1 MFARS
6 FFFFFKHKTA
16 YEMRISDWSS
26 DVCSSDLL
34 IQHPQFL
41 VAEPPKPL
49 CQLFRIANHP
59 SMITGENDHKK
70 EFRVKPA
77 WRSGVD
83 VEREHQ
89 PEYPDDHARSTENN
103 LTQTTF
109 TANPANSLFG
119 TKDESTPKRRVLGKR
134 MSVDIDTVF

>member
-41 VAEPPKPL
+41 VAEWPKPL

-77 WRSGVD
+77 LRPGVD
-83 VEREHQ
+83 
-89 PEYPDDHARSTENN
+89 RSE
-103 LTQTTF
+103 
-109 TANPANSLFG
+109 
-119 TKDESTPKRRVLGKR
+119 ERRVGKECVSTCR
-134 MSVDIDTVF
+134 SRWSPYH